1 MKFIKKILVV
11 LFTLIPFLMVSS
23 CGEENLD
30 HYDKITS
37 SLKLI
42 ENYEG
47 KHFINDGIGSATLLY
62 ATDGDTATFRLSPSG
77 DRVTIRFYCVDTPE
91 STGKVQKWGKT
102 ASLFTKGI
110 LESATEFVLEAN
122 TRPASHDN
130 YGVRYLG
137 YVWYKINANDEFK
150 CLNLELVENGYSQ
163 STSDTGNSR
172 YAIFKEAHDFAKSK
186 ALRVWGNE
194 VDPNFSDKPTIVTVQ
209 SLRADIYGENS
220 MLYNSDLDSGATVRF
235 EAYVKSHRTE
245 GTTSRTHYYTAA
257 AIGDDGKE
265 YTFTLFGGYD
275 SDSINSYIKVGYLY
289 SFIGGIQK
297 YDGQFQVAI
306 GGTYVPLQ
314 SGDKLIKRIQKD
326 YFFTFNSANPSY
338 VDELETAVN
347 SDLTVNNAVVEGT
360 KLTIT
365 ATTQSSPNGTT
376 NTFTLSVP
384 VEEGFDVSILS
395 GKKISTYGYQK
406 EAGSNQIEVLSF
418 DNITIK

>member
-1 MKFIKKILVV
+1 MWRKIKNMKFIKKILVV

-37 SLKLI
+37 SLKLT

-150 CLNLELVENGYSQ
+150 CLNLELVENGYLDEVQKPLVLFLSMP
-163 STSDTGNSR
+163 
-172 YAIFKEAHDFAKSK
+172 HDYL
-186 ALRVWGNE
+186 AL
-194 VDPNFSDKPTIVTVQ
+194 I
-209 SLRADIYGENS
+209 
-220 MLYNSDLDSGATVRF
+220 SG
-235 EAYVKSHRTE
+235 
-245 GTTSRTHYYTAA
+245 
-257 AIGDDGKE
+257 
-265 YTFTLFGGYD
+265 
-275 SDSINSYIKVGYLY
+275 
-289 SFIGGIQK
+289 
-297 YDGQFQVAI
+297 
-306 GGTYVPLQ
+306 
-314 SGDKLIKRIQKD
+314 
-326 YFFTFNSANPSY
+326 
-338 VDELETAVN
+338 
-347 SDLTVNNAVVEGT
+347 
-360 KLTIT
+360 
-365 ATTQSSPNGTT
+365 
-376 NTFTLSVP
+376 
-384 VEEGFDVSILS
+384 
-395 GKKISTYGYQK
+395 
-406 EAGSNQIEVLSF
+406 
-418 DNITIK
+418 